1 MTRTIGAQVR
11 QTGATSV
18 SDMLSTPRARRGRV
32 IFDTFRSARDP
43 RLSAWLLF
51 RSYLLPEL
59 AVTQLALTEAA
70 PPAIVAPI
78 GVFGV
83 WRLLATN
90 NRELARCA
98 TVFPSPTA
106 AVEAARSAQVWAGE
120 MSVTTVRGPVAT
132 KHAWLLRRGDRPVAT
147 AARWYESAGEAMG
160 AGRSAVSVLTTAEV
174 VEGVSIG
181 TASGRR
187 SRVASQLA

>member
-1 MTRTIGAQVR
+1 MSEQ
-11 QTGATSV
+11 
-18 SDMLSTPRARRGRV
+18 LSESRARRGRV
-32 IFDTFRSARDP
+32 IFDTFRSVRDP

-59 AVTQLALTEAA
+59 AVSQSALMESASVA
-70 PPAIVAPI
+70 DALAPI

-98 TVFPSPTA
+98 TVFASP
-106 AVEAARSAQVWAGE
+106 AVAVDAVGVEQSRADQMQV
-120 MSVTTVRGPVAT
+120 STVRGPVAT
-132 KHAWLLRRGDRPVAT
+132 KHAWVMRRGDRPIAI
-147 AARWYESAGEAMG
+147 AARWYESAGEASA
-160 AGRSAVSVLTTAEV
+160 AGRAAVTVFRSADV

-181 TASGRR
+181 SASGRR
-187 SRVASQLA
+187 SRVSAQPA

>member
-1 MTRTIGAQVR
+1 M
-11 QTGATSV
+11 
-18 SDMLSTPRARRGRV
+18 SDPLVDPRARRGRV

-59 AVTQLALTEAA
+59 AASQLALMDDPTA
-70 PPAIVAPI
+70 VSLAPI
-78 GVFGV
+78 GVYGV
-83 WRLLATN
+83 WRLLASN

-98 TVFPSPTA
+98 TVYPSPPAAIA
-106 AVEAARSAQVWAGE
+106 AVRGAQAQVSE
-120 MSVTTVRGPVAT
+120 MSVSTVRGPVAT

-147 AARWYESAGEAMG
+147 AARWYESPGEAAV
-160 AGRSAVSVLTTAEV
+160 AGRAAIAVLGTADV
-174 VEGVSIG
+174 ADGVSIG

-187 SRVASQLA
+187 SRVTPQPAR